1 MQQQYWSS
9 SEIQGT
15 SGPSLPPLKPMLKLC
30 WRTVRL
36 QKSPTMKQSVSQSI
50 NFSKRNNGNY
60 CIFTLNVLATAD
72 VTDPYSMENAC
83 FTWTKNATRLNK
95 KSKWAKNSACKGTAV
110 FMRLF
115 FCLHLLNDCLKR
127 AAQSLKSVEIFLK
140 GKEQESKSSR
150 LKVQITIS
158 LSCWVFR

>member
-15 SGPSLPPLKPMLKLC
+15 SGPSLPPLKPMLKLR

-50 NFSKRNNGNY
+50 NFSKRNTGNY
-60 CIFTLNVLATAD
+60 WIFTLNVLATAD

-83 FTWTKNATRLNK
+83 FT
-95 KSKWAKNSACKGTAV
+95 
-110 FMRLF
+110 
-115 FCLHLLNDCLKR
+115 
-127 AAQSLKSVEIFLK
+127 
-140 GKEQESKSSR
+140 
-150 LKVQITIS
+150 
-158 LSCWVFR
+158 

>member
-15 SGPSLPPLKPMLKLC
+15 SGPSLLLLKPMLKLC

-50 NFSKRNNGNY
+50 NFSKHNTGNY

-83 FTWTKNATRLNK
+83 FT
-95 KSKWAKNSACKGTAV
+95 
-110 FMRLF
+110 
-115 FCLHLLNDCLKR
+115 
-127 AAQSLKSVEIFLK
+127 
-140 GKEQESKSSR
+140 
-150 LKVQITIS
+150 
-158 LSCWVFR
+158 

>member
-15 SGPSLPPLKPMLKLC
+15 SGPSLLLLKPMLKLC

-36 QKSPTMKQSVSQSI
+36 QKSPTKKQSVSQSI
-50 NFSKRNNGNY
+50 NFSKRNTGIY

-83 FTWTKNATRLNK
+83 FIWTQNVTRLNK
-95 KSKWAKNSACKGTAV
+95 KSRQTKNSACEGTAV
-110 FMRLF
+110 FMRLPETGCF
-115 FCLHLLNDCLKR
+115 HAIAWNGQHSPWNQLRYFSRERNKKASLL
-127 AAQSLKSVEIFLK
+127 V
-140 GKEQESKSSR
+140 
-150 LKVQITIS
+150 
-158 LSCWVFR
+158 

>member
-15 SGPSLPPLKPMLKLC
+15 SGPSLLLLKPMLKLC

-50 NFSKRNNGNY
+50 NFSKRNTGIY

-72 VTDPYSMENAC
+72 VTDPYSMEMLVSHEPRMQPASTKRANGRKTALVRERLFSCAC
-83 FTWTKNATRLNK
+83 FF
-95 KSKWAKNSACKGTAV
+95 G
-110 FMRLF
+110 
-115 FCLHLLNDCLKR
+115 LHLLNCLKR

-158 LSCWVFR
+158 LSC